1 MPPFSKTELAAS
13 AAIIVATLFNT
24 MAQVTVDK
32 SNAMFLFKNSAC
44 VLSLCFFIENVLHT
58 FIPSCQKPYVL
69 THFVL
74 GWIQQLCYLI
84 LYFVEFDSFMTYWRP
99 IFFGY
104 YIWTMILLA
113 TRPNLFFPIFHIFYS
128 IHHCLAFFITGVWAL
143 QPNPIWEGYMVRAAM
158 IWLTSDIYVYSN
170 NIYRALDP
178 SRGKTKF
185 FRQLQI
191 GAFCAERIHRCAAY
205 LQALIIC
212 KGTSTP
218 FGWVVFGTMISID
231 LLDITFQL
239 YSILNNRR
247 KDDKELPATK
257 KENRTFSFFM
267 KSREIASFSS
277 DDSST
282 VICRSSL
289 QNVQVINLYDIE
301 AAEVSDD
308 ADSSS
313 SSTENT
319 HRDSTCTRWLFPI
332 KMVNSSGIDSME
344 W

>member
-1 MPPFSKTELAAS
+1 
-13 AAIIVATLFNT
+13 
-24 MAQVTVDK
+24 
-32 SNAMFLFKNSAC
+32 
-44 VLSLCFFIENVLHT
+44 
-58 FIPSCQKPYVL
+58 
-69 THFVL
+69 
-74 GWIQQLCYLI
+74 
-84 LYFVEFDSFMTYWRP
+84 
-99 IFFGY
+99 
-104 YIWTMILLA
+104 MILLA
-113 TRPNLFFPIFHIFYS
+113 TRPNLFFPMFNIFYS

-178 SRGKTKF
+178 SRGRTKF
-185 FRQLQI
+185 FRQLQVR
-191 GAFCAERIHRCAAY
+191 AFCAERIHRCAAY

-212 KGTSTP
+212 KGSTTP

-239 YSILNNRR
+239 HSIVNNRR
-247 KDDKELPATK
+247 KDDEELPTTK
-257 KENRTFSFFM
+257 KKNRTFSFFLNSKKM
-267 KSREIASFSS
+267 TSSSS
-277 DDSST
+277 DDST

-313 SSTENT
+313 SSTENN
-319 HRDSTCTRWLFPI
+319 RWLFPI
-332 KMVNSSGIDSME
+332 KMLNSSGIDSME

>member
-1 MPPFSKTELAAS
+1 MPPFNKTEQIAS
-13 AAIIVATLFNT
+13 AAIIMAILFHT
-24 MAQVTVDK
+24 VAQVTVDE

-44 VLSLCFFIENVLHT
+44 VLSFGFFIENVLHA

-104 YIWTMILLA
+104 YVWTMILLA
-113 TRPNLFFPIFHIFYS
+113 TRPNLFFPMFNIFYS

-178 SRGKTKF
+178 SRGKTKL

-231 LLDITFQL
+231 LLDIAFQL
-239 YSILNNRR
+239 KSIVNNRR
-247 KDDKELPATK
+247 KDNKESPTTK
-257 KENRTFSFFM
+257 KENRTFSFLLN
-267 KSREIASFSS
+267 SREMPSSSS
-277 DDSST
+277 DDST
-282 VICRSSL
+282 VICSSSL
-289 QNVQVINLYDIE
+289 KNSHCINLYDIE

-319 HRDSTCTRWLFPI
+319 HRESTCTSWVFPI
-332 KMVNSSGIDSME
+332 KMLNSSGIESME